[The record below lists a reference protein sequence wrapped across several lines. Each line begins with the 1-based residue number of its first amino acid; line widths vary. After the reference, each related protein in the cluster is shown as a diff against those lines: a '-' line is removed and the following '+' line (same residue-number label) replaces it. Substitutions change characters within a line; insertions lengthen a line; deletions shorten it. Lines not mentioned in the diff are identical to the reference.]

1 MLILVLSC
9 PRKCIGSFLFL
20 FKVFNIRNEGVTAVL
35 RKIMCLCQVT
45 GSESGEDGNGAI
57 LCAYSLPL
65 FCSQP
70 EVSSQKLTEKM
81 PFFL

>member
-1 MLILVLSC
+1 
-9 PRKCIGSFLFL
+9 
-20 FKVFNIRNEGVTAVL
+20 
-35 RKIMCLCQVT
+35 MCLCQVT

-70 EVSSQKLTEKM
+70 EVSSQKLTDKM
-81 PFFL
+81 PGFFVNSDYMTFCDLQGHWRSDALVQNERLYMNSYL